1 MNTPF
6 DALYAVVL
14 FLTIFQGVFYIVA
27 AVDIAAL
34 LFWLWKAL
42 T

>member
-1 MNTPF
+1 MTAPF

-27 AVDIAAL
+27 AVGVAAL
-34 LFWLWKAL
+34 LLWLWKVL